1 MAATGEVSTISQ
13 APGATV
19 APAHLPTA
27 LTVYPN
33 LRGKRVAIV
42 VLSGYPSDSRPF
54 RAAAALAAQGMDIDY
69 LCLSENNEPRR
80 EKTDG
85 IDVTRLRFTHRRG
98 GKLGY
103 IWEYSWCTTAMAAIL
118 AKRILRHRYDLV
130 YINNMPEVLVAS
142 ALIPKLMGA
151 KVILD
156 MHDPMPE
163 LMTTIFQLP
172 EDSFALR
179 LLKWLEKWSMARA
192 NLVLTVN
199 IACERMFGARSC
211 PPNKL
216 AVVMNS
222 PDGDVFPY
230 RAPRASMSMNRT
242 SQRPFV
248 VMYHGSLLAR
258 NGVDLAVDAVAKLRD
273 RIPSVVLRIYGD
285 RCAFLDRVMTSVRDR
300 GLEGSVQYLG
310 SKTLQEIVT
319 EIEDCDVGV
328 IPNHR
333 NAFTEINTPTRI
345 FEYLATGK
353 PVIAPRTSG
362 ITDYFGDD
370 SLVFFEAGNADDLA
384 RQIEYVATHRDEAL
398 RITERGQEVYLAHT
412 WEKEREV
419 LARVVSDL
427 LQSKSS

>member
-1 MAATGEVSTISQ
+1 MAAMGEVSTMSP
-13 APGATV
+13 APGAI
-19 APAHLPTA
+19 APAHQQTA
-27 LTVYPN
+27 MTMYPH

-42 VLSGYPSDSRPF
+42 VLSGYPSDSRPV
-54 RAAAALAAQGMDIDY
+54 RAATAFVAQGMKVDY
-69 LCLSENNEPRR
+69 LCLSEYGAPLR

-85 IDVTRLRFTHRRG
+85 LDVTRLRFTHRRG

-103 IWEYSWCTTAMAAIL
+103 IWEYSWCTTAMAALL

-211 PPNKL
+211 SPDKL

-222 PDGDVFPY
+222 PDGNVFPY
-230 RAPRASMSMNRT
+230 RVPNASTSMDKK
-242 SQRPFV
+242 SERPFV

-258 NGVDLAVDAVAKLRD
+258 NGVDLAVDAVAKVRE
-273 RIPSVVLRIYGD
+273 RIPSIVLRIYGD
-285 RCAFLDRVMTSVRDR
+285 RCAFLDRVMAGVRER
-300 GLEGSVQYLG
+300 GLDGTVQYLG
-310 SKTLQEIVT
+310 PKTLQEIVT

-353 PVIAPRTSG
+353 PVIAPSTSG

-370 SLVFFEAGNADDLA
+370 SLVFFEAGDADDLA
-384 RQIEYVATHRDEAL
+384 RRIEYVATHREEAL

-412 WEKEREV
+412 WEREREV

-427 LQSKSS
+427 LRSEPA